1 MREDLRRLLESY
13 NIFQV
18 WLSQHK
24 IQQTLLFKT
33 LTRLWGYICAFT
45 WYGQEKSPQKLL
57 RPGLDLQLRHDLPR

>member
-18 WLSQHK
+18 WLRQHK

-45 WYGQEKSPQKLL
+45 LKWSGEKFTETTQAWS
-57 RPGLDLQLRHDLPR
+57 